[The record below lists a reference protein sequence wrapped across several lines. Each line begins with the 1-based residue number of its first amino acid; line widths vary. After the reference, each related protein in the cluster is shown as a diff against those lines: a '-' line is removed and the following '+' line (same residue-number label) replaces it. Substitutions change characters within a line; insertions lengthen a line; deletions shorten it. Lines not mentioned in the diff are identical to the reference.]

1 MKNKEKPEYKNKQN
15 KRWLYVENKKE
26 WFIFSAFISILLGIA
41 GIICCNSKIIP
52 TGYILL
58 GICGGVLLIDLITYI
73 LYCKY
78 STEEKLKRE
87 ERETTNGIAE
97 EREEWK
103 KNHIKKAVIVATRVA
118 TDSDSA
124 IMRGVIG
131 EALIGTS
138 GAVIGTSTAK
148 QKQFTTFLLV
158 YEDDTRETKEVENGS
173 PLYQEYINHIEV

>member
-103 KNHIKKAVIVATRVA
+103 KNHI
-118 TDSDSA
+118 
-124 IMRGVIG
+124 M
-131 EALIGTS
+131 
-138 GAVIGTSTAK
+138 
-148 QKQFTTFLLV
+148 
-158 YEDDTRETKEVENGS
+158 
-173 PLYQEYINHIEV
+173 H